1 MKQNRKE
8 LLTYGTL
15 FGSLVSS
22 ASSLFLYMYQLNPTS
37 LPVGD
42 FGNPIIP
49 HLLMALISFGLSYA
63 LVSIIQ
69 EPSDKKEVEI

>member
-1 MKQNRKE
+1 MKQNTKE

-15 FGSLVSS
+15 FGGLISA
-22 ASSLFLYMYQLNPTS
+22 ASSLCLYLFQLSPES
-37 LPVGD
+37 LPIGD

-49 HLLMALISFGLSYA
+49 HLIMALISFGLSYA

-69 EPSDKKEVEI
+69 EHSDKQEVEI